1 MADDEDLMAVL
12 NRVDEGIDELMPIAL
27 ARGMEHIRGV
37 AAPLTPKRDGHL
49 VGSAGVTVTGDEAQ
63 LLYPGPYARRQHY
76 ELDWK
81 HTVGQALYLEQPM
94 RTEADTALGIVADTL
109 GGAFQ

>member
-1 MADDEDLMAVL
+1 MADGEDLRVVL
-12 NRVDEGIDELMPIAL
+12 ERVTEGMEELMPIAV

-37 AAPLTPKRDGHL
+37 AVTLTPKETGQL
-49 VGSAGVTVTGDEAQ
+49 AGSAGVTVSGDEAE
-63 LLYPGPYARRQHY
+63 LLYPGPYARYQHY
-76 ELDWK
+76 RLDLR

-94 RTEADTALGIVADTL
+94 RTEADTAMNIIADTL